1 MRGER
6 RRDDGGSL
14 TVELV
19 VLTPV
24 VFLFAVMVLA
34 FGRVA
39 DAHEQVAEAARA
51 GAQAAAVAPSAAQ
64 AAAAAESDADEGLID
79 RSTLCAS
86 AQVTTDTQSFVP
98 GGSVRVTVVC
108 RVDLADLSVPGLPGS
123 TSVRATAVAP
133 IDPYRAVG
141 AGG

>member
-1 MRGER
+1 VTADR
-6 RRDDGGSL
+6 RRADDGSL

-24 VFLFAVMVLA
+24 VFLFALMVLV

-39 DAHEQVAEAARA
+39 DAHQQVAEAARA
-51 GAQAAAVAPSAAQ
+51 GAQAAAVAPSAGQ
-64 AAAAAESDADEGLID
+64 AGGLAESDADAGLID
-79 RSTLCAS
+79 RNDLCTS
-86 AQVTTDTQSFVP
+86 AQVTTDTQAFVP

-108 RVDLADLSVPGLPGS
+108 RVNLSDLSVPGIPGS
-123 TSVRATAVAP
+123 TSVQATAVAP

-141 AGG
+141 